1 MSFWTELREKLAADL
16 QRPRYHFL
24 PPANWMNDPNG
35 PVFWKGKYH
44 LFYQH
49 NPYAPFHG
57 GRSGTMH
64 WGHAVSKDLVYWTH
78 LPIALAPTPGGPDKD
93 GVYSGC
99 AIDNNGVPTIIYT
112 GVSPEV
118 QCIATSDDGMIT
130 WEKYAG
136 NPIVDS
142 PPKGLDVMG
151 FRDPC
156 VWKEKDGWYMLI
168 GSGIKGV
175 GGTAL
180 LYKSK
185 DLINWEYLHPLCV
198 GDKEKTGIMWEC
210 PDFFPL
216 GNKYVLLVSVLG
228 TTLYFVGTYADHKFH
243 PEVQGNTSFGGHY
256 YAARSMI
263 DGEGR
268 RILFGWITEGR
279 SAAAQ
284 WASSWSGV
292 QALPRVLSLREDGAL
307 KMEPVPELKVLRGK
321 HYRYEDIRV
330 TPASSS
336 LLRSIQGD
344 CLEIEMELD
353 LGDAKESG
361 LKVRCSPGN
370 AEETL
375 IFYDRGK
382 KSLNVN
388 RERSSLYPDVRRGIQ
403 GVPLEL
409 ANCENLNLHIFLDR
423 SVVEVFANN
432 RFCLNSRIYP
442 SRVDSLGIGLFA
454 RGGSAKLKSM
464 SIWEIKSIWQ

>member
-1 MSFWTELREKLAADL
+1 MSFWTELREKLAADP

-35 PVFWKGKYH
+35 PIFWKGKYH

-99 AIDNNGVPTIIYT
+99 CVDNDGVPTIIYT

-118 QCIATSDDGMIT
+118 QCIATSDDDMIT
-130 WEKYAG
+130 WKKYSE
-136 NPIVDS
+136 NPVINS
-142 PPKGLDVMG
+142 PPIGMAVTG

-156 VWKEKDGWYMLI
+156 VWREDDGWYMLI
-168 GSGIKGV
+168 GSGIKGI
-175 GGTAL
+175 GGAAL

-185 DLINWEYLHPLCV
+185 DLINWEYLHPLYV
-198 GDKEKTGIMWEC
+198 GEKERTGTMWEC

-216 GNKYVLLVSVLG
+216 GEKYVLLVSTLG
-228 TTLYFVGTYADHKFH
+228 TTLYFVGTYTDHKFR
-243 PEVQGNTSFGGHY
+243 PEAQGNMDFGGY
-256 YAARSMI
+256 FYAARSMV
-263 DGEGR
+263 DDKER
-268 RILFGWITEGR
+268 RILFGWIKEGR

-284 WASSWSGV
+284 WASGWSGV
-292 QALPRVLSLREDGAL
+292 QALPRLLSLREDGTL
-307 KMEPVPELKVLRGK
+307 NIEPVPELKALQSE
-321 HYRYEDIRV
+321 HHRYEDIHV
-330 TPASSS
+330 TPSSSS
-336 LLRSIQGD
+336 LLEDIQGD
-344 CLEIEMELD
+344 CIEIEAELN
-353 LGDAKESG
+353 LGDAKEFG
-361 LKVRCSPGN
+361 LKVRSSPGD

-375 IFYDRGK
+375 IFYNREK

-388 RERSSLYPDVRRGIQ
+388 RERSSLYPDVSREIQ
-403 GVPLEL
+403 KGPIEL
-409 ANCENLNLHIFLDR
+409 ANGENLKLHVFIDR
-423 SVVEVFANN
+423 SVVEVFANG
-432 RFCLNSRIYP
+432 RVCLTSRIYP

-454 RGGSAKLKSM
+454 RGGSATLKSM